1 MVINMSKTAIITGSA
16 RGMGFETAKLLNKN
30 GYNVVLCARHSNDN
44 VENFVKNHS
53 DTALFVPT
61 DISISKDRENVISKA
76 FEKFGAVDALINNAG
91 VAPKKRKNILEIT
104 EDDFDYVMNINLK
117 GTYFMTQAVVK
128 IMQNQGGGYII
139 NTGSISAETVSLN
152 RGEYC
157 ISKAGIGM
165 ITKLFAVDLATDNI
179 KVFEIRPGVIDT
191 DMISSVKEKYNAM
204 AQEGKIPAGRI
215 GQAYDYAKAVLSI
228 LSGGLDYATGT
239 VIECGGGMHIPVL

>member
-30 GYNVVLCARHSNDN
+30 GYNVVLCARHSNDD

-53 DTALFVPT
+53 NTALFVPT

-76 FEKFGAVDALINNAG
+76 SEKFGTVDALINNAG

-117 GTYFMTQAVVK
+117 GTYFMTQAVAK
-128 IMQNQGGGYII
+128 IMQNQSGGYII

-165 ITKLFAVDLATDNI
+165 ITKLFAVDLAIDNI
-179 KVFEIRPGVIDT
+179 KVFEIRPGVINT

-239 VIECGGGMHIPVL
+239 VIECGGGMHISVL

>member
-1 MVINMSKTAIITGSA
+1 MNKTAIITGSA
-16 RGMGFETAKLLNKN
+16 RGMGFETAKFLNKN

-44 VENFVKNHS
+44 VENFVKTHS
-53 DTALFVPT
+53 DTVLFVHT

-117 GTYFMTQAVVK
+117 GTYVMTQAVAK

-191 DMISSVKEKYNAM
+191 DMISSVKEKYNAL
-204 AQEGKIPAGRI
+204 AEEGKIPTGRI
-215 GQAYDYAKAVLSI
+215 GNVEDYAKAALAI
-228 LSGGLDYATGT
+228 LSGNLDYATGT
-239 VIECGGGMHIPVL
+239 VIECGGGMHISVL

>member
-1 MVINMSKTAIITGSA
+1 MSKTVIITGAA

-30 GYNVVLCARHSNDN
+30 GYNVVLCARHSNDD

-117 GTYFMTQAVVK
+117 GTYFMTQAVAK

-139 NTGSISAETVSLN
+139 NTGSISAETASLN

-239 VIECGGGMHIPVL
+239 VIECGGGMHISVL

>member
-30 GYNVVLCARHSNDN
+30 GYNVVLCARHSNDD

-76 FEKFGAVDALINNAG
+76 VEKFKTIDALINNAG

-104 EDDFDYVMNINLK
+104 ENDFDYVMNINLK
-117 GTYFMTQAVVK
+117 GTYFMAQSVAK
-128 IMQNQGGGYII
+128 IMQKQGNGYII

-165 ITKLFAVDLATDNI
+165 ITKLFAVDLATANI

-215 GQAYDYAKAVLSI
+215 GQAYDYAKAALSI

-239 VIECGGGMHIPVL
+239 VIECGGGMHISVL

>member
-1 MVINMSKTAIITGSA
+1 MNKTAIITGSA
-16 RGMGFETAKLLNKN
+16 RGMGFETAKFLNKN
-30 GYNVVLCARHSNDN
+30 GYNVVLCARHSNDD
-44 VENFVKNHS
+44 VENFVKTHS
-53 DTALFVPT
+53 DTALFIPT

-117 GTYFMTQAVVK
+117 GTYFMTQAVAK

-191 DMISSVKEKYNAM
+191 DMISFVKEKYNAL
-204 AQEGKIPAGRI
+204 AEEGKIPTGRI
-215 GQAYDYAKAVLSI
+215 GNVEDYAKAALAI
-228 LSGGLDYATGT
+228 LSGNLDYATGT
-239 VIECGGGMHIPVL
+239 VIECGGGMHISVL

>member
-117 GTYFMTQAVVK
+117 GTYFMTQAVAKV
-128 IMQNQGGGYII
+128 MQNQNGGYII

-165 ITKLFAVDLATDNI
+165 ITKLFAVDLATANI
-179 KVFEIRPGVIDT
+179 KVFEIRPG
-191 DMISSVKEKYNAM
+191 
-204 AQEGKIPAGRI
+204 
-215 GQAYDYAKAVLSI
+215 
-228 LSGGLDYATGT
+228 
-239 VIECGGGMHIPVL
+239 

>member
-1 MVINMSKTAIITGSA
+1 MINMSKTAIITGSA

-117 GTYFMTQAVVK
+117 GTYFMTQAVAK

>member
-16 RGMGFETAKLLNKN
+16 RGMGFETAKFLNKN
-30 GYNVVLCARHSNDN
+30 GYNVVLCARHSNDD
-44 VENFVKNHS
+44 VENFVKKHS
-53 DTALFVPT
+53 DTALFIPT
-61 DISISKDRENVISKA
+61 DISVSKDRENVVSKA
-76 FEKFGAVDALINNAG
+76 VEKFKTIDALINNAG

-117 GTYFMTQAVVK
+117 GTYFMTQAVAQV
-128 IMQNQGGGYII
+128 MQNQNGGYII

-191 DMISSVKEKYNAM
+191 DMISSVKEKYNAL
-204 AQEGKIPAGRI
+204 AEEGKIPAGRI
-215 GQAYDYAKAVLSI
+215 GQSYDYAKAVLSI

-239 VIECGGGMHIPVL
+239 VIECGGGMHISVL

>member
-1 MVINMSKTAIITGSA
+1 MRKTAIITGSA

-30 GYNVVLCARHSNDN
+30 GYNVVVCARHSNDD

-53 DTALFVPT
+53 DTALFIPT
-61 DISISKDRENVISKA
+61 DISVSKDRENVISKA
-76 FEKFGAVDALINNAG
+76 VEKFKTIDALINNAG

-117 GTYFMTQAVVK
+117 GTYFMTQAVAKV
-128 IMQNQGGGYII
+128 MQNQNGGYII

-215 GQAYDYAKAVLSI
+215 GQAYDYVKAVLSI

>member
-1 MVINMSKTAIITGSA
+1 MNKTAIITGSA
-16 RGMGFETAKLLNKN
+16 RGMGFETAKFLNKN

-44 VENFVKNHS
+44 VENFVKTHS
-53 DTALFVPT
+53 DTVLFVHT

-117 GTYFMTQAVVK
+117 GTYFMTQAVAK

-165 ITKLFAVDLATDNI
+165 ITKLFAVDLA
-179 KVFEIRPGVIDT
+179 
-191 DMISSVKEKYNAM
+191 
-204 AQEGKIPAGRI
+204 KIGR
-215 GQAYDYAKAVLSI
+215 AHV
-228 LSGGLDYATGT
+228 
-239 VIECGGGMHIPVL
+239 

>member
-1 MVINMSKTAIITGSA
+1 MRKTAIITGSA
-16 RGMGFETAKLLNKN
+16 RGMGFETAKILNRN
-30 GYNVVLCARHSNDN
+30 GYNVVLCARHSNDD

-53 DTALFVPT
+53 DTALFVLT
-61 DISISKDRENVISKA
+61 DISVSKDRENVIAKA
-76 FEKFGAVDALINNAG
+76 VEKFKTIDALINNAG

-117 GTYFMTQAVVK
+117 GTYFMTQAVAKV
-128 IMQNQGGGYII
+128 MQNQSGGYII

-215 GQAYDYAKAVLSI
+215 GNVEDYAKVALAI
-228 LSGGLDYATGT
+228 LSGNLDYATGT
-239 VIECGGGMHIPVL
+239 VIECGGGMHISVL

>member
-16 RGMGFETAKLLNKN
+16 RGMGFETAKFLNKN
-30 GYNVVLCARHSNDN
+30 GYNVVLCARHSNDY

-76 FEKFGAVDALINNAG
+76 VEKFKTIDALINNAG

-117 GTYFMTQAVVK
+117 GTYFMTQAVAK

-191 DMISSVKEKYNAM
+191 DMISSVKEKYNAL
-204 AQEGKIPAGRI
+204 AEEGKIPIGRI
-215 GQAYDYAKAVLSI
+215 GNVEDYAKAALAI
-228 LSGGLDYATGT
+228 LSGNLDYATGT
-239 VIECGGGMHIPVL
+239 VIECGGGMHISVL

>member
-1 MVINMSKTAIITGSA
+1 MSKTAIITGSA

-30 GYNVVLCARHSNDN
+30 GYNVVLCARHSNDD

-53 DTALFVPT
+53 NTALFVPT

-76 FEKFGAVDALINNAG
+76 SEKFGTVDALINNAG

-117 GTYFMTQAVVK
+117 GTYFMTQAVAK
-128 IMQNQGGGYII
+128 IMQNQSGGYII

-165 ITKLFAVDLATDNI
+165 ITKLFAVDLAIDNI
-179 KVFEIRPGVIDT
+179 KVFEIRPGVINT

-239 VIECGGGMHIPVL
+239 VIECGGGMHISVL

>member
-1 MVINMSKTAIITGSA
+1 MINMSKTAIITGSA
-16 RGMGFETAKLLNKN
+16 RGMGFETAKFLNKN
-30 GYNVVLCARHSNDN
+30 GYNVVLCARHSNDD
-44 VENFVKNHS
+44 VENFVKKHS
-53 DTALFVPT
+53 DTALFIPT
-61 DISISKDRENVISKA
+61 DISVSKDRENVVSKA
-76 FEKFGAVDALINNAG
+76 VEKFKTIDALINNAG

-117 GTYFMTQAVVK
+117 GTYFMTQAVAQV
-128 IMQNQGGGYII
+128 MQNQNGGYII

-191 DMISSVKEKYNAM
+191 DMISSVKEKYNAL
-204 AQEGKIPAGRI
+204 AEEGKIPAGRI
-215 GQAYDYAKAVLSI
+215 GQSYDYAKAVLSI

-239 VIECGGGMHIPVL
+239 VIECGGGMHISVL

>member
-1 MVINMSKTAIITGSA
+1 MSKTAIITGSA

-117 GTYFMTQAVVK
+117 GTYFMTQAVAK

-179 KVFEIRPGVIDT
+179 KVCEIRPGVIDT

>member
-1 MVINMSKTAIITGSA
+1 M
-16 RGMGFETAKLLNKN
+16 
-30 GYNVVLCARHSNDN
+30 
-44 VENFVKNHS
+44 
-53 DTALFVPT
+53 FVPT

-117 GTYFMTQAVVK
+117 GTYFMTQAVAKV
-128 IMQNQGGGYII
+128 MQNQNGGYII

-165 ITKLFAVDLATDNI
+165 ITKLFAVDLATANI

-239 VIECGGGMHIPVL
+239 VIECGGGMHISVL

>member
-1 MVINMSKTAIITGSA
+1 MINMSKTAIITGSA

-117 GTYFMTQAVVK
+117 GTYFMTQAVAKV
-128 IMQNQGGGYII
+128 MQNQNGGYII

-165 ITKLFAVDLATDNI
+165 ITKLFAVDLATANI

-239 VIECGGGMHIPVL
+239 VIECGGGMHISVL

>member
-91 VAPKKRKNILEIT
+91 VAPKKTKKT
-104 EDDFDYVMNINLK
+104 YLK
-117 GTYFMTQAVVK
+117 
-128 IMQNQGGGYII
+128 
-139 NTGSISAETVSLN
+139 
-152 RGEYC
+152 
-157 ISKAGIGM
+157 
-165 ITKLFAVDLATDNI
+165 
-179 KVFEIRPGVIDT
+179 
-191 DMISSVKEKYNAM
+191 
-204 AQEGKIPAGRI
+204 
-215 GQAYDYAKAVLSI
+215 
-228 LSGGLDYATGT
+228 
-239 VIECGGGMHIPVL
+239 

>member
-1 MVINMSKTAIITGSA
+1 MSKTAIITGSA
-16 RGMGFETAKLLNKN
+16 RGMGFETAKFLNKN
-30 GYNVVLCARHSNDN
+30 GYNVVLCARHSNDD

-53 DTALFVPT
+53 DTVLFVPT

-117 GTYFMTQAVVK
+117 GTYFMTQAVAKV
-128 IMQNQGGGYII
+128 MQNQNGGYII

-165 ITKLFAVDLATDNI
+165 ITKLFAVDLATANI

-239 VIECGGGMHIPVL
+239 VIECGGGMHISVL

>member
-1 MVINMSKTAIITGSA
+1 MSKTAIITGSA

-30 GYNVVLCARHSNDN
+30 GYNVVLCARHSNDD

-53 DTALFVPT
+53 DTALFVLT
-61 DISISKDRENVISKA
+61 DISVSKDRKNVISKTV
-76 FEKFGAVDALINNAG
+76 EKFKTIDALINNAG

-104 EDDFDYVMNINLK
+104 EHDFDYVMNINLK
-117 GTYFMTQAVVK
+117 GTYFMTQAVAKV
-128 IMQNQGGGYII
+128 MQNQNGGYII

-239 VIECGGGMHIPVL
+239 VIECGGGMHISVL

>member
-1 MVINMSKTAIITGSA
+1 MNKTAIITGSA
-16 RGMGFETAKLLNKN
+16 RGMGFETAKFLNKN
-30 GYNVVLCARHSNDN
+30 GYNVVLCARHSNDD
-44 VENFVKNHS
+44 VENFVKTHS
-53 DTALFVPT
+53 DTALFIPT

-117 GTYFMTQAVVK
+117 GTYFMTQAVAK

-191 DMISSVKEKYNAM
+191 DMISSVKEKYNAL
-204 AQEGKIPAGRI
+204 AEEGKIPTGRI
-215 GQAYDYAKAVLSI
+215 GNVEDYAKAALAI
-228 LSGGLDYATGT
+228 LSGNLDYATGT
-239 VIECGGGMHIPVL
+239 VIECGGGMHISVL

>member
-1 MVINMSKTAIITGSA
+1 MSKTVIITGSA

-30 GYNVVLCARHSNDN
+30 GYNVVLCARHSNDD

-117 GTYFMTQAVVK
+117 GTYFMTQAVAK

-204 AQEGKIPAGRI
+204 TQEGKIPAGRI

>member
-1 MVINMSKTAIITGSA
+1 MSKTAIITGSA

-30 GYNVVLCARHSNDN
+30 GYNVVLCARHSNDD
-44 VENFVKNHS
+44 VENFVKKHS
-53 DTALFVPT
+53 DTALFIPT

-117 GTYFMTQAVVK
+117 GTYFMTQAVAKV
-128 IMQNQGGGYII
+128 MQNQNGGYII

-204 AQEGKIPAGRI
+204 AQEGKIPSGRI